1 MKLEKDKKW
10 KWPAEKMR
18 EWTEDELRSHE
29 REFSG
34 QLFRLKFQFRAGQ
47 TDTLG
52 TIRAVRKGLARVKTI
67 LRELKIENRNANPGS
82 QEPEVRSQKG

>member
-18 EWTEDELRSHE
+18 EWTENELRSYE

-34 QLFRLKFQFRAGQ
+34 RLFRLKFQFQAGQ
-47 TDTLG
+47 TGMLG
-52 TIRAVRKGLARVKTI
+52 TIRDVRKGIARVKTI
-67 LRELKIENRNANPGS
+67 LRERKKDQP
-82 QEPEVRSQKG
+82 